1 MSGAI
6 QLNGVECRCKVGV
19 PDWERR
25 KRQRIL
31 IDLTVTADL
40 RAAARSDDPKDSPD
54 YHGLELAVRAAVE
67 KGEFRLLE
75 RLAEAAA
82 DAALSFDR
90 RIQAAAVSARKQPAV
105 MKRTQEVVVRLSK
118 ARRP

>member
-25 KRQRIL
+25 KRQKIL
-31 IDLTVTADL
+31 IDLTVSTDL
-40 RAAARSDDPKDSPD
+40 RTAARSDDPKDSPD
-54 YHGLELAVRAAVE
+54 YHGLEMAVRAAVE
-67 KGEFRLLE
+67 KTEFRLLE

-82 DAALSFDR
+82 DASLSFDS
-90 RIQAAAVSARKQPAV
+90 RIHGVAVSARKRPAV
-105 MKRTQEVVVRLSK
+105 MKRTQEVVIRLSK